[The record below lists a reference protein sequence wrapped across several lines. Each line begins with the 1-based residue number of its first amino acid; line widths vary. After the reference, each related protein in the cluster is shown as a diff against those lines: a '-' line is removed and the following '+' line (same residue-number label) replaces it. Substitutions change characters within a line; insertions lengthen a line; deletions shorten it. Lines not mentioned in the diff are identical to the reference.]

1 MWARYSMP
9 LAPYPPL
16 LSATPPA
23 CYWKYSQLLRRPAV
37 ENMRKALY
45 AQYSVG
51 QAVYYGVTIVGY
63 WAYGSTVCE
72 YLPKE
77 LSGPR
82 WVKMFVAPIRE
93 ALDTKF
99 LNLEESMHSRQNIK
113 RLFSLR
119 ALFFSANT
127 LVTAAFPFMG
137 DFVNLLGSFT
147 RVPLTFVFPSLI
159 FLKVKGKTARMEM
172 RVWHWTIVVLF
183 SLLALATTIS
193 AVRGIVDNVTK
204 YHLFADA

>member
-72 YLPKE
+72 YVPKE

-82 WVKMFVAPIRE
+82 WVKVLVNSAVFVQSIISQHMFVAPIHE

-99 LNLEESMHSRQNIK
+99 LNLKESMHSRQNIK

-159 FLKVKGKTARMEM
+159 FLKVTLQ
-172 RVWHWTIVVLF
+172 T
-183 SLLALATTIS
+183 S
-193 AVRGIVDNVTK
+193 AELRST
-204 YHLFADA
+204 